1 MFYEHGL
8 MKIQGG
14 ITVTESFISTKD
26 RIISTA
32 IDIISE
38 SGLSNLTTKT
48 ISMKANLSE
57 PLLYRFYGD
66 VNELLVDVV
75 EYYFRFDKSIRK
87 TIQAKEGSCVDK
99 IRAYVEDYAIYYEN
113 YYSLSTLML
122 QYEELLHNPATR
134 ELIVE
139 GASSRKAYVTELFQ
153 NAIDAGELV
162 QGYDAGM
169 MADCVHG
176 YIRAVCLKRRFS
188 SERGSIKKEIIDFI
202 VDMLKLL
209 STGKD
214 GGAL

>member
-1 MFYEHGL
+1 M
-8 MKIQGG
+8 
-14 ITVTESFISTKD
+14 TESFISTKD

-38 SGLSNLTTKT
+38 SGLSSLTTKT

-66 VNELLVDVV
+66 INELLVDVV

-87 TIQAKEGSCVDK
+87 TIQAKEGSCVEK
-99 IRAYVEDYAIYYEN
+99 IRTYVEDYAIYYEN

-122 QYEELLHNPATR
+122 QYEELLHNSATR
-134 ELIVE
+134 ELIIE
-139 GASSRKAYVTELFQ
+139 GATSRKQYMMDLFQ
-153 NAIDAGELV
+153 AAMDAGELKNE
-162 QGYDAGM
+162 YDAGHM
-169 MADCVHG
+169 SDCVHG
-176 YIRAVCLKRRFS
+176 FIRAVCLKRRFGA
-188 SERGSIKKEIIDFI
+188 EKGSIKKEITDFI
-202 VDMLKLL
+202 NNMLKLL

>member
-1 MFYEHGL
+1 M
-8 MKIQGG
+8 
-14 ITVTESFISTKD
+14 TESFISTKD

-38 SGLSNLTTKT
+38 SGLSSLTTKT

-66 VNELLVDVV
+66 INELLVDVV

-87 TIQAKEGSCVDK
+87 TIQAKEGSCVEK
-99 IRAYVEDYAIYYEN
+99 IRTYVEDYAIYYEN

-122 QYEELLHNPATR
+122 QYEELLHNSATR
-134 ELIVE
+134 ELIIE
-139 GASSRKAYVTELFQ
+139 GATSRKQYVTDLFQ
-153 NAIDAGELV
+153 AAMDAGELKNE
-162 QGYDAGM
+162 YDAGHM
-169 MADCVHG
+169 SDCVHG
-176 YIRAVCLKRRFS
+176 FIRAVCLKRRFGA
-188 SERGSIKKEIIDFI
+188 EKGSIKKEITDFI
-202 VDMLKLL
+202 NNMLILL